1 MAYSLELKDQLDMR
15 LLPWPRVTSK
25 EMFGSICY
33 LYQNRMFAIIQDDSL
48 VTKLP
53 LADRERAITDH
64 GAAEFTIGAGRSF
77 GQWTRFQV
85 ASPPK
90 VDDVIS
96 WIEMGYSYVKS
107 LPPSRAKR
115 RKRVSGTGGK

>member
-1 MAYSLELKDQLDMR
+1 MAYSLELKDQLDLH

-25 EMFGSICY
+25 EMFGSICS
-33 LYQNRMFAIIQDDSL
+33 LYRSRMFAIIQDDSL

-64 GAAEFTIGAGRSF
+64 GAAEFTIGVGRSF
-77 GQWTRFQV
+77 GQWTRFQE

-90 VDDVIS
+90 VDDVIP

-107 LPPSRAKR
+107 LPPSRAKSS
-115 RKRVSGTGGK
+115 KRGREACDK

>member
-1 MAYSLELKDQLDMR
+1 MAYSLELKDQLDLH

-90 VDDVIS
+90 VDDVIP

-115 RKRVSGTGGK
+115 SKRGRGTGDK

>member
-1 MAYSLELKDQLDMR
+1 MAYSLELKDQLDLH
-15 LLPWPRVTSK
+15 LLPWPRVTSQ

-53 LADRERAITDH
+53 LADRERAIRDH
-64 GAAEFTIGAGRSF
+64 GATEFTIGAGRSF

-85 ASPPK
+85 ADLSK
-90 VDDVIS
+90 VDEVIP

-107 LPPSRAKR
+107 LPEGGAKR
-115 RKRVSGTGGK
+115 RKRVRGTGDK

>member
-1 MAYSLELKDQLDMR
+1 MAYSLELKDQLDLR

-25 EMFGSICY
+25 KMFGSICY
-33 LYQNRMFAIIQDDSL
+33 LYQNGMFAIIQDDSL

-53 LADRERAITDH
+53 ISDRERAIRDH
-64 GAAEFTIGAGRSF
+64 GATEFTIGTGRSF
-77 GQWTRFQV
+77 GQWTRFRV

-90 VDDVIS
+90 VEGVIP

-115 RKRVSGTGGK
+115 RKPVRGTGDK